1 MKKITAILA
10 VVAFIL
16 VGLSLNA
23 LAQEE
28 EAARPTL
35 GRGHGWQ
42 WVLMTGYA
50 TAPFDVD
57 GANYGFATFL
67 DVPIV
72 RRCPWGDRLSGEW
85 YLSYNRGKETVTYTP
100 ALFDTR
106 ETTLITTTLT
116 INANLKYTL
125 EREWLGKFK
134 PYALGGLGWY
144 IFGVDLGDRFEVG
157 QVPLPSEL
165 EARKLSAGWA
175 QFELGGQ
182 FGGGLDYQIL
192 PALSI
197 GVDVRYNAVTRS
209 NNNFTQVFSK
219 IGFHF

>member
-1 MKKITAILA
+1 M
-10 VVAFIL
+10 
-16 VGLSLNA
+16 
-23 LAQEE
+23 
-28 EAARPTL
+28 
-35 GRGHGWQ
+35 
-42 WVLMTGYA
+42 
-50 TAPFDVD
+50 
-57 GANYGFATFL
+57 
-67 DVPIV
+67 
-72 RRCPWGDRLSGEW
+72 
-85 YLSYNRGKETVTYTP
+85 
-100 ALFDTR
+100 
-106 ETTLITTTLT
+106 ITTTLT
-116 INANLKYTL
+116 INANFKYTL

-157 QVPLPSEL
+157 QVPLPPEL
-165 EARKLSAGWA
+165 EDRHVSAGWA

-209 NNNFTQVFSK
+209 NNKFTQVFSK